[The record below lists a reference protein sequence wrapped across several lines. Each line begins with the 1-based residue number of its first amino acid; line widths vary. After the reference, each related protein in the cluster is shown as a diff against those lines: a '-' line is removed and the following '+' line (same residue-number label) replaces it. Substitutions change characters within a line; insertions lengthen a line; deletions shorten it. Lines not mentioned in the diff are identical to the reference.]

1 MSHFEKMKVHTAVF
15 NMNNQQGPVYS
26 AAENSAPDYVAAW
39 TEEHLGE
46 NGYAVYVELSHLTV
60 YLKPSQCC

>member
-1 MSHFEKMKVHTAVF
+1 MKVHTAVF

-26 AAENSAPDYVAAW
+26 AENSAQRYVAAW
-39 TEEHLGE
+39 TGGAFGGE
-46 NGYAVYVELSHLTV
+46 WIHVYVELSHLTV